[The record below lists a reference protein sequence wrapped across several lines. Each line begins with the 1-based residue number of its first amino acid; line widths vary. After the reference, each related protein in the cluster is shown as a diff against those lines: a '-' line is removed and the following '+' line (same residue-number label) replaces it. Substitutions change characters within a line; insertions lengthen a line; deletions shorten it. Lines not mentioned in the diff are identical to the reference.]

1 MTSKTFSEIDSI
13 YFNGFSDLRYLIPPK
28 LRLLQ
33 VQVQLPSQKLLKNV
47 KIAVSLAHSNANV
60 IETQIMIIFFC
71 KISLWT
77 DQ

>member
-1 MTSKTFSEIDSI
+1 MTPMTFSEIDSI

-28 LRLLQ
+28 LRLL
-33 VQVQLPSQKLLKNV
+33 QVQLPSQKLLKNV